1 MAKRKRPRAARSPM
15 GGMDMM
21 KQLQKLQEQME
32 QAQQALADETVT
44 ASAGGGVITVTA
56 TGDQKIVAI
65 EIKPEILEDADVEM
79 LQDLLLA
86 AVNSAL
92 DQSRELA
99 TDRLGPLTQG
109 LPF

>member
-1 MAKRKRPRAARSPM
+1 M
-15 GGMDMM
+15 GGMGMM
-21 KQLQKLQEQME
+21 KQLQQLQEQME
-32 QAQQALADETVT
+32 LAQQALAEETVT
-44 ASAGGGVITVTA
+44 ATAGGGVVTVTA
-56 TGDQKIVAI
+56 TGDQRIVSI
-65 EIKPEILEDADVEM
+65 EIKPEILEDADAEM
-79 LQDLLLA
+79 LQDLILA